1 MPKTINLNHSDT
13 AISGV
18 TTLSLPRSVLNFGA
32 DFRVRSDEPQEA
44 IITNLTSPVGKSET
58 FKFGCSDVKNIYQGS
73 SIEANVQSPGKR
85 GVQVLVQL
93 KDCWTITDSVLLTEY
108 TVPVE
113 GHIVLKIPSVDGIT
127 SADIETFVGRL
138 TSGLFE
144 TGSSDVSRLESIFR
158 GSLLPRDL

>member
-13 AISGV
+13 AVPDVS
-18 TTLSLPRSVLNFGA
+18 TLSLPRSILNFGH

-44 IITNLTSPVGKSET
+44 IITNLTSPIGKSET
-58 FKFGCSDVKNIYQGS
+58 FKFGCSEVKNIYQNT
-73 SIEANVQSPGKR
+73 SIDANVQSPSKR

-93 KDCWTITDSVLLTEY
+93 KDCWTISDSVLLTEY

-127 SADIETFVGRL
+127 SSDIERFVGRL
-138 TSGLFE
+138 VSGLFE
-144 TGSSDVSRLESIFR
+144 TGSSDDTRIESIFR
-158 GSLLPRDL
+158 GSLLPRDI